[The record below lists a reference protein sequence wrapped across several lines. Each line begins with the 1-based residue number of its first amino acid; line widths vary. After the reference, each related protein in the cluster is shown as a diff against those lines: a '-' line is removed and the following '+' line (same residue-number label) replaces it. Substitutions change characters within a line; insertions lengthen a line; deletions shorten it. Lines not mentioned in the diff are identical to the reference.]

1 MQFVK
6 AFTVNHKVTIA
17 ISCFIQIRRMTTQ
30 WESIR
35 IGIVIYS
42 YPSSFHIALKLMV
55 GRLHI
60 WFVAL
65 VAKVALYC
73 IYYSVMS
80 ISSFLHRQWKMLQFF
95 YLAVEESLSWV
106 SFTSCHQQLFHPLSR
121 EAAECYVL
129 STFCGLLHHCQSL
142 LMCTLLHSEWTSVK
156 ISVTFM

>member
-1 MQFVK
+1 M
-6 AFTVNHKVTIA
+6 
-17 ISCFIQIRRMTTQ
+17 
-30 WESIR
+30 
-35 IGIVIYS
+35 IYS
-42 YPSSFHIALKLMV
+42 YPSSYRIALKLIV
-55 GRLHI
+55 GRLRI

-121 EAAECYVL
+121 EAAECHVL
-129 STFCGLLHHCQSL
+129 SS
-142 LMCTLLHSEWTSVK
+142 SVVCY
-156 ISVTFM
+156 ITANHF